1 MFVILQKKYC
11 KYVFISLLLITLNT
25 VNSSFAAKLPENFV
39 YLKDINPTIIENLRY
54 YSNKNFCGKV
64 IDGYKANR
72 VILTKPAAE
81 ALSAVQ
87 KELLADGYSLVIY
100 DAYRPQRAVNDF
112 IAWAKDLSD
121 QTTKA
126 NYYPDVDKAD
136 LFAQGYI
143 KAKSPHSRGSTVD
156 LTIIKS
162 SDVPHNI
169 TITKRKLT
177 DGRSIS
183 FLDDGTVDMG
193 SSFDLFDKV
202 SYFDSKLISPEC
214 LARRNYLGSVMK
226 KHGFNEYSEE
236 WWDYTL
242 NNEPFP
248 DTYFDFEIE

>member
-1 MFVILQKKYC
+1 MFFILQKKYY
-11 KYVFISLLLITLNT
+11 KYIFISLLLIILNT
-25 VNSSFAAKLPENFV
+25 VHSSFAAKLPENFV

-54 YSNKNFCGKV
+54 YSTKNFCGKV

-87 KELLADGYSLVIY
+87 KELLANGYSLVIY

-112 IAWAKDLSD
+112 IKWAKDLKD

-126 NYYPDVDKAD
+126 NYYPNVDKAD
-136 LFAQGYI
+136 LFKLGYI
-143 KAKSPHSRGSTVD
+143 DAQSPHSRGSTLD

-162 SDVPHNI
+162 SNVLHDI
-169 TITKRKLT
+169 KITKRKLT

-193 SSFDLFDKV
+193 SSFDLFDKA
-202 SYFDSKLISPEC
+202 SYADNKLISPE
-214 LARRNYLGSVMK
+214 YLTQRDYLRTIMT
-226 KHGFNEYSEE
+226 KHGFTQYGEE

-242 NNEPFP
+242 SNEPFP
-248 DTYFDFEIE
+248 NTYFDFEIE